1 MDQHEIGSQ
10 SSTARRRLGWR
21 FVSNKAGTKKAPGF
35 KATHFSSV
43 DRLEAPTPLFGARYQ
58 AEVLDE
64 SGFHHVKKK
73 HTWRD
78 TRHSPRAAPA
88 QQPRGDVPCPC
99 HNDYRAHVCAR
110 AKRSDIPWT
119 GPHIC
124 PGKENKRLSQ
134 QPGVVLRI
142 CGITRLGIDAGVK
155 QA

>member
-73 HTWRD
+73 THMEGYQALT
-78 TRHSPRAAPA
+78 TCSASAT
-88 QQPRGDVPCPC
+88 
-99 HNDYRAHVCAR
+99 
-110 AKRSDIPWT
+110 AKGGRTLPL
-119 GPHIC
+119 PQ
-124 PGKENKRLSQ
+124 RLPS
-134 QPGVVLRI
+134 
-142 CGITRLGIDAGVK
+142 TRLCSC
-155 QA
+155 